1 MKEKPVCVEQGQKL
15 AKEVM
20 SPCWISHECEVTA
33 EARCA
38 VHCVPGLLGTS
49 LPFLFSALVSQGKTV
64 SLTVDEKEWGRASKY
79 QGGLPEISQ

>member
-20 SPCWISHECEVTA
+20 SPCWISHKREVTA
-33 EARCA
+33 EASCA

-49 LPFLFSALVSQGKTV
+49 LPL
-64 SLTVDEKEWGRASKY
+64 SLLS
-79 QGGLPEISQ
+79 LH